1 MLLRAVRLATL
12 ALGALCCWILDHTIG
27 CMETDEELV
36 SRLDAGSEDAFVS
49 LVSRYN
55 ASLFRLARV
64 YVPSDAVAEEVVQD
78 TWIGVVRGL
87 DRFKGRS
94 SLRTWLYCILV
105 NRARSAGIK
114 ERRQEPSVDAQPAMD
129 ALRFDPAGAWA
140 EPLESWA
147 DADDRLV
154 AGTWSKC
161 LTEALNELPGLQR
174 EIVILRDVEGLASDD
189 VCEVFGIS
197 QGNQRVLLHRGRS
210 RLRSVLE
217 TELAARGW

>member
-1 MLLRAVRLATL
+1 
-12 ALGALCCWILDHTIG
+12 
-27 CMETDEELV
+27 METDEELV
-36 SRLDAGSEDAFVS
+36 SRFGVGNEDAFVS

-55 ASLFRLARV
+55 ASLLRLARV
-64 YVPSDAVAEEVVQD
+64 YVPSDAVAEEVVQE

-87 DRFKGRS
+87 DRFEGRS
-94 SLRTWLYCILV
+94 SLKTWLYCILV
-105 NRARSAGIK
+105 NRARSAGRK
-114 ERRQEPSVDAQPAMD
+114 ERSHLPVLEAESAVDRS
-129 ALRFDPAGAWA
+129 RFDPSGAWT

-161 LTEALNELPGLQR
+161 LIEALEGLPRLQR
-174 EIVILRDVEGLASDD
+174 EIVMLRDVEGMASKD

-217 TELAARGW
+217 TELGSRSR

>member
-1 MLLRAVRLATL
+1 
-12 ALGALCCWILDHTIG
+12 
-27 CMETDEELV
+27 METDEELV
-36 SRLDAGSEDAFVS
+36 SRFGVGNEDAFVS

-55 ASLFRLARV
+55 ASLLRLARV
-64 YVPSDAVAEEVVQD
+64 YVPSDAVAEEVVQE

-94 SLRTWLYCILV
+94 SLKTWLYCILV
-105 NRARSAGIK
+105 NRARSAGRK
-114 ERRQEPSVDAQPAMD
+114 ERSHLLVLEPESAVDSS
-129 ALRFDPAGAWA
+129 RFDPSGAWA
-140 EPLESWA
+140 DPLESWA

-161 LTEALNELPGLQR
+161 LIEALEGLPRLQR

-210 RLRSVLE
+210 RLRAVLE
-217 TELAARGW
+217 TELGSRGR